1 MMRTRKRPNHR
12 LVKINRTYTVEEVAD
27 LFAIH
32 KNTVRVWLKSGLES
46 IDHHCPTLV
55 FGAVL
60 ADYLQAK
67 RRQRKRPCQP
77 GEIYCVRCHAPKR
90 PAGDMAEY
98 CPITATSGNLMG
110 ICPECNGMIFR
121 RVSLARLSDVKGVL
135 DVTFAKAEQQVND
148 IPQPTVNRNFV

>member
-1 MMRTRKRPNHR
+1 MMRTRKRPNPR

-32 KNTVRVWLKSGLES
+32 KNTVRAWLRSGLES
-46 IDHHCPTLV
+46 IDHHRPTLF

-67 RRQRKRPCQP
+67 RRQRKCPCRV
-77 GEIYCVRCHAPKR
+77 GEIYCVRCHAPKQ
-90 PAGDMAEY
+90 PAGNMAEY
-98 CPITATSGNLMG
+98 RPITATSGNLMG

-121 RVSLARLSDVKGVL
+121 RVSLARLDDVKGIL
-135 DVTFAKAEQQVND
+135 DVTFADAEQQVND
-148 IPQPTVNRNFV
+148 IPQPTVNRNFA